1 MYNIYIFIL
10 LKNKYVEKETNLQRQ
25 NNLLKELNI
34 NINNYLIGL
43 EKQKNYLEKTR
54 FFINFLLINF
64 SFLFIIVYFYFF

>member
-54 FFINFLLINF
+54 FFIKFLLINF